1 MEYSGYCR
9 SVNSGGALFLHGH
22 SSHVRLLQINIDIVY
37 TLAIYLDMI
46 IWEEKK
52 NKKLKLER
60 NINFEEICDII
71 LNHRYLDIIEHP
83 KRRNQNIFVIEINNY
98 VHAVPFV
105 IDENENIVLKTAF
118 PSRKLDRKYRGE
130 K

>member
-1 MEYSGYCR
+1 
-9 SVNSGGALFLHGH
+9 
-22 SSHVRLLQINIDIVY
+22 
-37 TLAIYLDMI
+37 MI
-46 IWEEKK
+46 IWEEGK
-52 NKKLKLER
+52 NTKLKLER
-60 NINFEEICDII
+60 SINFEEICDII

-83 KRRNQNIFVIEINNY
+83 IKRNQNIFVIEINNY

-130 K
+130 R

>member
-1 MEYSGYCR
+1 
-9 SVNSGGALFLHGH
+9 
-22 SSHVRLLQINIDIVY
+22 
-37 TLAIYLDMI
+37 MI
-46 IWEEKK
+46 IWDEKK
-52 NKKLKLER
+52 NNKLKLER

-83 KRRNQNIFVIEINNY
+83 KKRKQNIFVIEINNY

-130 K
+130 R

>member
-1 MEYSGYCR
+1 
-9 SVNSGGALFLHGH
+9 
-22 SSHVRLLQINIDIVY
+22 
-37 TLAIYLDMI
+37 MI

-60 NINFEEICDII
+60 NINFEEICDMI

-83 KRRNQNIFVIEINNY
+83 KRKNQNIFVIEINNY
-98 VHAVPFV
+98 MHAVPFV
-105 IDENENIVLKTAF
+105 IDENDNIILKTAF

-130 K
+130 R